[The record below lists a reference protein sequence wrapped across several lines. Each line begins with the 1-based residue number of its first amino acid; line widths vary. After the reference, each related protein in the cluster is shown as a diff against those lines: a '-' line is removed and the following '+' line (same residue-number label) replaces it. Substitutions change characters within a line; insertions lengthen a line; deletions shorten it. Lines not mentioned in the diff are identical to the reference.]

1 MSNEQKKNTS
11 QSRRPRQS
19 STQKSKDGSDKKRSH
34 SKPRVEWKLHPVAE
48 EKDLASNILKN
59 TDMDIDLDEI
69 NLLLRS
75 VDKQTPAGPA
85 ADRAA
90 EAAPE
95 PVPEPA
101 AEVESNEADGVP
113 EQPAAPQPEET
124 PAQDTD
130 PAKEAAVPAKPQ
142 AGFPAVPVAA
152 EADRARL
159 KVVHAPKKKESSSSY
174 KAAAARKLEKG
185 GWQSNMFVLALILML
200 ICSIVA
206 GALAVINANTKEL
219 IQKYEEETRVAALQ
233 AIFPAAEDF
242 EDVTEMIAGQADT
255 ERILAVYKAYAGG
268 QLLGYC
274 VDLETNGFSSSTP
287 IELMVGS
294 SPMNKVTAI
303 SVVNHGETPGIGAAV
318 LEKNPEFMAQF
329 MDSERPISFTPQITA
344 VSGATIT
351 SNAVVSGLNDALRAV
366 DLVRVAEADAQSG
379 GGANG

>member
-1 MSNEQKKNTS
+1 MP
-11 QSRRPRQS
+11 RR
-19 STQKSKDGSDKKRSH
+19 
-34 SKPRVEWKLHPVAE
+34 
-48 EKDLASNILKN
+48 
-59 TDMDIDLDEI
+59 
-69 NLLLRS
+69 
-75 VDKQTPAGPA
+75 
-85 ADRAA
+85 
-90 EAAPE
+90 
-95 PVPEPA
+95 
-101 AEVESNEADGVP
+101 
-113 EQPAAPQPEET
+113 
-124 PAQDTD
+124 
-130 PAKEAAVPAKPQ
+130 
-142 AGFPAVPVAA
+142 
-152 EADRARL
+152 
-159 KVVHAPKKKESSSSY
+159 KKESSSSY
-174 KAAAARKLEKG
+174 KAAAERKLEKG

-219 IQKYEEETRVAALQ
+219 IQKYEEETRVAALLQ

-329 MDSERPISFTPQITA
+329 VDSERPISFTRRSRLSA
-344 VSGATIT
+344 A
-351 SNAVVSGLNDALRAV
+351 R
-366 DLVRVAEADAQSG
+366 R
-379 GGANG
+379 